1 MRNGIFVEK
10 YEKKLSYFVKVNS
23 AFKSGFLRDLF
34 SENDNDFT
42 VSYITY
48 VRTAHK
54 SFTHKIK

>member
-1 MRNGIFVEK
+1 MGYLLRNTK
-10 YEKKLSYFVKVNS
+10 KKLSYFVKVNS